1 LSRRA
6 AGAPGILRERLVM
19 RRPSPDVLRKF
30 MGTAESIVRETRP
43 IVEAATARGLSPRL
57 KADGSFVT
65 EVDFAIEDLIRS
77 RLQAAFPDHGVV
89 GEERAA
95 RSSDSGYEWT
105 IDPIDGTHSLRHG
118 IPLYGTILA
127 LTHDGEP
134 IVGAIGLHG
143 MDRIYVAAS
152 GLGARC
158 NGRPLRRINA
168 ETEVAIEHEIIAVG
182 ERRQFLRCG
191 QSAVFERLMRAHPSV
206 RTYCDCFGHALAIEG
221 AVGAMV
227 DYNLRIWDVAA
238 TAVLIEEV
246 GGRYVRVNADEPHEA
261 GGARYDVVFGKPA
274 VVEWVLKVI
283 ENGKEGERP

>member
-1 LSRRA
+1 MDA
-6 AGAPGILRERLVM
+6 
-19 RRPSPDVLRKF
+19 
-30 MGTAESIVRETRP
+30 AESIVRETRP

-77 RLQAAFPDHGVV
+77 RLHAAFPDHGIV

-95 RSSDSGYEWT
+95 RASECGYEWT
-105 IDPIDGTHSLRHG
+105 VDPIDGTHSLKHG
-118 IPLYGTILA
+118 IPLYGTVLA
-127 LTHDGEP
+127 LMHDGKP

-143 MDRIYVAAS
+143 VDRIYVAAS

-158 NGRPLRRINA
+158 NGRSLRRINV
-168 ETEVAIEHEIIAVG
+168 ESEVAIEHEIIAVG
-182 ERRQFLRCG
+182 ERKQFLKCG
-191 QSAVFERLMRAHPSV
+191 QSGVFDRLMRAHSSV

-238 TAVLIEEV
+238 TAVLIGEV
-246 GGRYVRVNADEPHEA
+246 GGRYVRINDA
-261 GGARYDVVFGKPA
+261 GGERHDVVFGKPA
-274 VVEWVLKVI
+274 VVEWVLKVVDA
-283 ENGKEGERP
+283 P